1 MNKITLILT
10 LVILLTC
17 IQCQGKKGTSF
28 SVLQAGSDFNL
39 DFENVENGN
48 PAGWQVNSGQN
59 YKFSLDSSIVQN
71 GKYSVALEYTEDEP
85 NFVILGKFLF
95 EKFEGKTIT
104 LSGYLKTENVEGY
117 ASILMRIDPE
127 VAVNEVKVTGT
138 TDWTKYEITLNM
150 NPKKTRD
157 YALGAVLNGK
167 GKIWVDNFKISVDGK
182 DVTELKTEQEV
193 SAVQENNEFDNGSN
207 ISIEQLNNTSIENLS
222 TLGLIWGFLKYYH
235 PNVTK
240 GNYNWDYELFK
251 ILPPIRNAK
260 NKVERDKILIKW
272 ISDLGQFSKNTEKI
286 QTNSEIKIKPDLD
299 WITNSGLSKELSS
312 ILLNVKN
319 AKRTEQ
325 SYYVGYQLGGNPDFK
340 NENPYSDMV
349 YPDAGF
355 RLLALYRYWNII
367 QYYFPYTNL
376 IGEDWKTVLKEFI
389 PKFVNVTNEAE
400 YTLVVLELI
409 GRIHDTHAN
418 ILGNNP
424 ILINHF
430 GKRYAPVELTFI
442 ENNPLVTGF
451 YDKKLGE
458 STGLEIGD
466 ILTKINNIPVTKIIE
481 KSLKYTPASNY
492 TIQLRDI
499 ASKLLRT
506 NESVIHI
513 EFVRNGKTQNKEI
526 KTYSDTEIQIPVKY
540 LVTDT
545 CFKLINKD
553 IAYINNG
560 SLKKAYLPKIWKK
573 IRNTKGLIIDARNY
587 PSDYPIY
594 DLCNYLMP
602 DATPFAKFTVGSIV
616 TPGLFTFSEAA
627 SIGKKNDDF
636 YQGKVIILVNEQTQ
650 SSAEFHVMAYK
661 VHPNATVI
669 GSTTAGTDGNMSLF
683 NLPGGISTAISGIG
697 FYYQDGRE
705 TQRIGI
711 VPDIEIKPTIKGIK
725 ENRDEVLEK
734 AIEIII
740 TEKKTM

>member
-1 MNKITLILT
+1 M
-10 LVILLTC
+10 
-17 IQCQGKKGTSF
+17 
-28 SVLQAGSDFNL
+28 
-39 DFENVENGN
+39 DFENVENGK
-48 PAGWQVNSGQN
+48 PTGWQVNGGQN

-71 GKYSVALEYTEDEP
+71 GKYSATLEYTEGEP
-85 NFVILGKFLF
+85 NFIVLGKFLF

-104 LSGYLKTENVEGY
+104 LSGYLKTENIEGY

-138 TDWTKYEITLNM
+138 VDWTKYEITLNM
-150 NPKKTRD
+150 NPKQTRD
-157 YALGAVLNGK
+157 YALGIVLNGK
-167 GKIWVDNFKISVDGK
+167 GKVWVDNLKISVDGK
-182 DVTELKTEQEV
+182 DISELKTGQGV
-193 SAVQENNEFDNGSN
+193 LTVQENNEFENGSN

-222 TLGLIWGFLKYYH
+222 TLGLVWGFLKYYH

-251 ILPPIRNAK
+251 ILPLILNSK

-299 WITNSGLSKELSS
+299 WITNSGFSNELSS
-312 ILLNVKN
+312 LLLNVKN

-325 SYYVGYQLGGNPDFK
+325 SYYVGCQLGGNPEFK
-340 NENPYSDMV
+340 NENSYSDMV

-367 QYYFPYTNL
+367 QYYFPYKNL
-376 IGEDWKTVLKEFI
+376 IEEDWKNVLKEFI
-389 PKFVNVTNEAE
+389 PKMVNVNNETE

-424 ILINHF
+424 ILTNYF
-430 GKRYAPVELTFI
+430 GERHAPVELTFI
-442 ENNPLVTGF
+442 ENKPLVTGF
-451 YDKKLGE
+451 YDKKLGK

-466 ILTKINNIPVTKIIE
+466 VLTKINHASVTKIIE
-481 KSLKYTPASNY
+481 NNLKYTPAANY
-492 TIQLRDI
+492 TTQLRDI
-499 ASKLLRT
+499 ASNLLRT
-506 NESVIHI
+506 NESVIHV
-513 EFVRNGKTQNKEI
+513 EFVRNGKIQSKAI
-526 KTYSDTEIQIPVKY
+526 KTYSDTEMSIPVKY

-560 SLKKAYLPKIWKK
+560 SLKKAYLPKIWKE

-594 DLCNYLMP
+594 DLCDYLMP
-602 DATPFAKFTVGSIV
+602 DATLFTKFTVGSIV
-616 TPGLFTFSEAA
+616 VPGLFIFSEAVSA
-627 SIGKKNDDF
+627 GKKNDDF
-636 YQGKVIILVNEQTQ
+636 YQGKVIILVNELTQ

-669 GSTTAGTDGNMSLF
+669 GSTTAGTDGNMSFF

-697 FYYQDGRE
+697 IYYPDGRE
-705 TQRIGI
+705 TQRTGI

-734 AIEIII
+734 AIEIINHV
-740 TEKKTM
+740 KQTM